1 MAAVSKNSDA
11 GLMEDGPAE
20 ENQTVYLEPEI
31 QRQLVRKIDLNLMPL
46 VVSLCKSS
54 LPLGGENATD

>member
-1 MAAVSKNSDA
+1 MAAASKKSDA

-20 ENQTVYLEPEI
+20 ENQTVYFEPEI

-46 VVSLCKSS
+46 VVSLCK
-54 LPLGGENATD
+54 LGLS